1 MQSLRMTYYP
11 PCPQPELVTG
21 ITPHSDA
28 TILTF
33 LLQLNGVDGLHIHKD
48 GCWFPVSILP
58 NALVVNVGD
67 ILEVQI
73 FLSSLSCVLNMVL
86 FSNTSSNYDSYSK
99 LVPNFRFS
107 SWVLRILVSY
117 QLGIFFFQFDDIF
130 FFSILIPILFL
141 SNLVYKLLQH
151 ANDVFF
157 DEVAKNNPRMINT
170 WQMTWI
176 FFILNIQLLLVWVV
190 YFILCFNFNFFFI
203 LDF

>member
-1 MQSLRMTYYP
+1 MMEYFEDGMQSLRMTYYP

-130 FFSILIPILFL
+130 FFLFWYLYFFCPIWYINFSNMLTMFFL
-141 SNLVYKLLQH
+141 M
-151 ANDVFF
+151 
-157 DEVAKNNPRMINT
+157 R
-170 WQMTWI
+170 
-176 FFILNIQLLLVWVV
+176 
-190 YFILCFNFNFFFI
+190 
-203 LDF
+203 